1 MRYSVFDSRGVHQA
15 SYSHKFPNTDIKTI
29 KSWAIDTA
37 KLVGGKVYERIVPSD
52 KRYEAK
58 NHLLYDFTHLKS
70 KLRDDQ
76 PNSFNKDSNKKN
88 NKKDNKDT

>member
-15 SYSHKFPNTDIKTI
+15 SYSHKIPNTPIKTI
-29 KSWAIDTA
+29 KQWAIDTA

-52 KRYEAK
+52 KKYK
-58 NHLLYDFTHLKS
+58 PKDHLLYDFTHLKS

-76 PNSFNKDSNKKN
+76 PNAFKLYNKY
-88 NKKDNKDT
+88 KDNKSKDKE